1 MQDLAEGMSTLAGQ
15 LDRLKDIPK
24 SHKLRRT
31 ISEFPEILEVV
42 NFIEQWLASWSGGYS
57 ARWDKFTTESL
68 VAAKHILI
76 VPHKG
81 QVIELKHKIDA
92 FGDKLYR
99 HLLIEILSKQGLVFL
114 PDIHHSTWLICDW
127 YQPRWQKMQRL
138 PLTRNRM
145 I

>member
-57 ARWDKFTTESL
+57 AR
-68 VAAKHILI
+68 
-76 VPHKG
+76 
-81 QVIELKHKIDA
+81 
-92 FGDKLYR
+92 
-99 HLLIEILSKQGLVFL
+99 
-114 PDIHHSTWLICDW
+114 
-127 YQPRWQKMQRL
+127 
-138 PLTRNRM
+138 
-145 I
+145 